1 MRRPWL
7 VGVGAAILAVAS
19 VLVSLSLVAAVGRG
33 PLVDGTAP
41 SPDRAAPVSGACL
54 PGIQQCN
61 PVLPH
66 PGGGAAS
73 GVVLMATLVTAG
85 LVLAGRP
92 ALRRRRRAGRLPSG
106 VVPTLL
112 RPPRVRRLP
121 I

>member
-1 MRRPWL
+1 
-7 VGVGAAILAVAS
+7 
-19 VLVSLSLVAAVGRG
+19 
-33 PLVDGTAP
+33 
-41 SPDRAAPVSGACL
+41 
-54 PGIQQCN
+54 
-61 PVLPH
+61 
-66 PGGGAAS
+66 
-73 GVVLMATLVTAG
+73 MATLVTAG